1 MAYATLIKVQGAS
14 EEFKNCKLSRLL
26 LRMTERFK
34 KKRKRQEKKRITSS
48 KSQDICSSHL
58 SQNQKLYVTLLKE
71 YLISYILRLK

>member
-14 EEFKNCKLSRLL
+14 EEFKNCKLSWLL
-26 LRMTERFK
+26 LHMTESFK
-34 KKRKRQEKKRITSS
+34 KKKKKGKKRITSS